1 MTTITRA
8 RAAAILAL
16 GAIALTACHPDDN
29 LTPAEGKTVT
39 ISATAALPTTG
50 MQAGGTTSRA
60 ISRAAS
66 PTQQS
71 VNFNFSTNINITLNT
86 YSSSTK
92 TGHAYSF
99 TKVQSDVAD
108 KAELEPK
115 TEADAIKA
123 KTGNSIELSI
133 DEMKLPLQLPIVHKI
148 NDGSTITNNVP
159 FSARAKMEKQSF
171 TVGAEGKLDKAL
183 TLAYTTA
190 ALRLRLEIADDGVPV
205 SQVSCPNLA
214 MAGDDPTINPTP
226 ARTDGSMNANDPI
239 TQQTVIFGELT
250 PGQKIETDKILAI
263 LTISSPSSSPSDNP
277 GTSDTKLLAVMW
289 PAGMSITHVPAAGS
303 MLTLTV
309 HVGCTVATIDPNG
322 ISIGGFAEG
331 GSEDIT
337 VGYQADGM
345 QELNT
350 DIYNANNPLWV
361 VAGGGDDSQ
370 GDKAKDKA
378 VLANVLAAL
387 NAMKESGSIP
397 ASAQGK
403 IDLMLTGMTELPS
416 TGGGGS
422 GSKPGSSTA
431 TGAFE
436 GCTQLHSVNLP
447 AATTLRDNCF
457 NGCTELTT
465 ISLPVATVIS
475 TSSFEGCAK
484 LTAASLPAVTVIGN
498 RSFYSCAAM
507 TSFSAPV
514 ATTIGYYAFSGCKAL
529 KSLDLPAIKKI
540 YQDAFNNISGLES
553 LSLPAATGISW
564 DLFDGCTNL
573 TRLDIS
579 GVTDAGKISDS
590 YNNTNC
596 DGSEL
601 SGTAESADAF
611 VTTACHLV
619 ISKTLY
625 DALAQEQIANKTFGG
640 QTWASITYPGAPA
653 APQR

>member
-16 GAIALTACHPDDN
+16 GALALTACHPDDN

-71 VNFNFSTNINITLNT
+71 VNFNFSTNIPVALNT

-99 TKVQSDVAD
+99 TKVQGDVAD

-148 NDGSTITNNVP
+148 SESSTIINNVP
-159 FSARAKMEKQSF
+159 FSARAEMKRQSF
-171 TVGAEGKLDKAL
+171 TVGTEGKLDKAL

-190 ALRLRLEIADDGVPV
+190 ALRLRLEIADEGLSV
-205 SQVSCPNLA
+205 SQVSCPNLT
-214 MAGDDPTINPTP
+214 MVGENPTISPTL

-239 TQQTVIFGELT
+239 AQQTAIFGELT
-250 PGQKIETDKILAI
+250 PEQKIETDKILAI
-263 LTISSPSSSPSDNP
+263 LTISSPSSSPS
-277 GTSDTKLLAVMW
+277 GSDTKLLAVMW
-289 PAGMSITHVPAAGS
+289 PAGMSITQVPAAGS

-309 HVGCTVATIDPNG
+309 HVSRTVATIDPNG
-322 ISIGGFAEG
+322 ITIGGFAEG

-361 VAGGGDDSQ
+361 MAGGGTDKLQ
-370 GDKAKDKA
+370 GDKTKDET
-378 VLANVLAAL
+378 VLTNVLAAL
-387 NAMKESGSIP
+387 NAMKEGGSIP

-403 IDLMLTGMTELPS
+403 IDLMLTGVTELPS
-416 TGGGGS
+416 TGSSDTGD
-422 GSKPGSSTA
+422 KPGSSTA

-447 AATTLRDNCF
+447 AATILRDNCF
-457 NGCTELTT
+457 NGCAELTT

-498 RSFYSCAAM
+498 YSFYSCKAM

-514 ATTIGYYAFSGCKAL
+514 AETIGYYAFSGCKAL

-564 DLFDGCTNL
+564 DLFDGCGSL
-573 TRLDIS
+573 TYLDIS

-596 DGSEL
+596 DGYAI
-601 SGTAESADAF
+601 SGTAEDATPF
-611 VTTACHLV
+611 VTEDCNLV

-625 DALAQEQIANKTFGG
+625 DDSSVTNIANKTFGG
-640 QTWASITYPGAPA
+640 KTWASITYPGAPA